1 MRIAFMHGKAKTIVH
16 TTPLC
21 YIVTKG
27 VVVSETI
34 TVRCTAKEKQA
45 IIAYAR
51 LRHKSVSAI
60 VLESVLAQM
69 EDAED
74 YESAR
79 MVANEPTTDIKTL
92 ANDCE
97 FDYEKL

>member
-1 MRIAFMHGKAKTIVH
+1 MNA
-16 TTPLC
+16 
-21 YIVTKG
+21 
-27 VVVSETI
+27 TI
-34 TVRCTAKEKQA
+34 TVRCTATEKQA

-69 EDAED
+69 ENAED

-79 MVANEPTTDIKTL
+79 MAANEPTIDMKTL

-97 FDYEKL
+97 FDYEKV

>member
-1 MRIAFMHGKAKTIVH
+1 MNA
-16 TTPLC
+16 
-21 YIVTKG
+21 
-27 VVVSETI
+27 TI

-60 VLESVLAQM
+60 MLESVLAQM
-69 EDAED
+69 ENAED

-79 MVANEPTTDIKTL
+79 MAANKPTTDIKTL

-97 FDYEKL
+97 FDYENL

>member
-1 MRIAFMHGKAKTIVH
+1 MNA
-16 TTPLC
+16 
-21 YIVTKG
+21 
-27 VVVSETI
+27 TI

-60 VLESVLAQM
+60 VLEFVLTQM

-79 MVANEPTTDIKTL
+79 MVANEPTIDIKTL

-97 FDYEKL
+97 FDYEKV

>member
-1 MRIAFMHGKAKTIVH
+1 MNA
-16 TTPLC
+16 
-21 YIVTKG
+21 
-27 VVVSETI
+27 TI
-34 TVRCTAKEKQA
+34 TVRCTAKEKQV

-69 EDAED
+69 ENAED

-79 MVANEPTTDIKTL
+79 MVTNEPTTDIKTL

-97 FDYEKL
+97 FDYENL